1 LVFGLGTAAGMY
13 GYVIG
18 NVANLLAN
26 MDVAKTQFTEKME
39 KINTFMKFRNIPR
52 DLQDRIHNYY
62 AYSNGIFLLAAVS
75 WGIVGLLEG
84 RKWRKVLGI
93 VVLLFCVFNSIERY
107 YDDLYQTQRN
117 NATHLDNLA
126 SEIRNVTQPKDVVL
140 IFSQDWS
147 SEIPYYSERRTLIWP
162 RWMEQDMDAP
172 SLREAISRLGD
183 NKIGAIG
190 FCDGAQ
196 RNTHMIERAIDSM
209 KISRIPNYED
219 PLCAVYPSSG
229 VRAEK

>member
-1 LVFGLGTAAGMY
+1 LVPFLIS
-13 GYVIG
+13 IG
-18 NVANLLAN
+18 GFLSAFLIFTNLHL
-26 MDVAKTQFTEKME
+26 V
-39 KINTFMKFRNIPR
+39 
-52 DLQDRIHNYY
+52 HNYY

-93 VVLLFCVFNSIERY
+93 VVLLVCVFNSIERY

-147 SEIPYYSERRTLIWP
+147 SEIPYYSGRRTLIWP

-183 NKIGAIG
+183 NKIGAIV